1 MSPFDNY
8 FDRIFV
14 INLDRRA
21 DRWEEV
27 SKELARVGIER
38 HQRFTGY
45 DKPVNH
51 EGRAAGNF
59 GCTASHRGLL
69 ELIAHNRWPRTLIL
83 EDDALFVGALAAS
96 QFSLAVSDIPETWD
110 FLFLGGSYAENP
122 KRRINERWIQTNG
135 VMTTSSYGI
144 TWQMARKMA
153 PYISGDVG
161 IDSLYHKFQRENVSL
176 MITPRLVVQRR
187 SHSDIQERDCD
198 NSMSML
204 DSRHE
209 EMLLE
214 GRWGEMLHGLRSF
227 IGTIQRRE
235 IAAQH
240 DMDGE
245 TVIVGDKLYRVVGLQ
260 LPKHKAP
267 WYRNE
272 AVTYLLEPC
281 T

>member
-1 MSPFDNY
+1 MITPYNY
-8 FDRIFV
+8 FSKVFV
-14 INLDRRA
+14 INLERRKDRRA
-21 DRWEEV
+21 QIAD
-27 SKELARVGIER
+27 ELARIGCTNYEWFVGHDR
-38 HQRFTGY
+38 
-45 DKPVNH
+45 PVNH
-51 EGRAAGNF
+51 EGRVSGNL
-59 GCTASHRGLL
+59 GCTSSHRGIL
-69 ELIAHNRWPRTLIL
+69 ELAAHHRYATTLVL
-83 EDDALFVGALAAS
+83 EDDAMFLAGFQDLFNRCMCDA
-96 QFSLAVSDIPETWD
+96 PEKWD
-110 FLFLGGSYAENP
+110 MLFYGGSYAEAP
-122 KRRINERWIQTNG
+122 QSRYSPAWIRTNG
-135 VMTTSSYGI
+135 LMTTSSYAI
-144 TWQMARKMA
+144 THEMARKMA
-153 PYISGDVG
+153 PHISGDVG
-161 IDSLYHKFQRENVSL
+161 IDSLYHKFQRESL
-176 MITPRLVVQRR
+176 CYMATPRLVVQRP
-187 SHSDIQERDCD
+187 SYSDIQERDCD

-245 TVIVGDKLYRVVGLQ
+245 TVIVGDKQYRVVGLL

-281 T
+281 